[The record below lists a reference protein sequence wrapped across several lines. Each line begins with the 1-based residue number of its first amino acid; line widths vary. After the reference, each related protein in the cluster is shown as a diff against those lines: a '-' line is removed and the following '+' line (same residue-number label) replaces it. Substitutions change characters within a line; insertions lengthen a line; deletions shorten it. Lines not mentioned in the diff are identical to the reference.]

1 MTPDEWR
8 KGLENEAASVEDGAW
23 ARETQRYLRRPP
35 QHLGLLAVAALVL
48 SVAVSGAATLGTQL
62 PVLAREAARNGTD
75 LSTFLIWNGLGNP
88 QPIETVSYGHD
99 PAFPSLPL
107 LMALLIGAA
116 FAARARLPH
125 WLILLCAAAG
135 TLTVATLTNL
145 VLPDFAGFPLVP
157 LMIALGV
164 AALGIL
170 LGLPLQHR
178 RTLA

>member
-8 KGLENEAASVEDGAW
+8 EGLENEAASVEDGEW

-48 SVAVSGAATLGTQL
+48 SVAVSGVATLGTQL

-75 LSTFLIWNGLGNP
+75 LSTFLIWNVLGNP
-88 QPIETVSYGHD
+88 QPIQTMTYGSD
-99 PAFPSLPL
+99 PALPSALL
-107 LMALLIGAA
+107 LMAMFIGAA

-145 VLPDFAGFPLVP
+145 VLHDFAGFPLVP
-157 LMIALGV
+157 LGIALGV
-164 AALGIL
+164 AALGTV
-170 LGLPLQHR
+170 LGTPFQQKR
-178 RTLA
+178 ASA